1 MCRNNNWSSATAVKA
16 DATFSTLATDAASL
30 DDGSGG
36 WKADENFIDYQAKN
50 KKFRADLMALK
61 QDWLEANQKIKV
73 YDQVVYKLNRRINK
87 LENKAH
93 ELSLKFESRRGFPI
107 REKEIKGRIFRIVGS
122 DQWMKVDQIRCTDR
136 SSLEKA
142 VRKPIKHSEPSA
154 EFWRK
159 IERVPGMKVDTGH
172 ISFEAYGGHGQ
183 DTLRM
188 GIMEEKQQLLC
199 SSSGHNVT
207 LGDKEQKSRGYRI
220 KRIKDCKKR
229 RRRRRRRRRR
239 SRTRIVD
246 IGVKKSPIKAR
257 SFIS

>member
-36 WKADENFIDYQAKN
+36 WKADENFIDYQVRKIN
-50 KKFRADLMALK
+50 DEIPKQQIDLISKKDPQRP
-61 QDWLEANQKIKV
+61 
-73 YDQVVYKLNRRINK
+73 RIRTGLVGGQSEDK
-87 LENKAH
+87 G
-93 ELSLKFESRRGFPI
+93 LKFESRRGFPI
-107 REKEIKGRIFRIVGS
+107 REKEIKG
-122 DQWMKVDQIRCTDR
+122 VDQIRCTDR